1 MHSMKIKRQ
10 LPPAPKTAT
19 KTVRNDHLVGY
30 GVYTYESTVP
40 QTVMDLRIP
49 PTRSNS
55 QASQA
60 EREMKIILDLAR
72 EGKTASEISA
82 ETGFNMN
89 RIKAVVNRFAETG
102 FNMNRIKAVV
112 NRFAEYGAK
121 LASEKKPKRRKAPK
135 PLKDKRSSPRFWTD
149 ERTRVLINLHG
160 QGVIYDDIAKQ
171 LGTTRGA
178 VSSRV
183 KRLIDE
189 GVLEPRGD
197 REHWTQEDINLLI
210 ELKQKGLSNGEIS
223 DRIGKSPKACAEQ
236 FRRKKC

>member
-1 MHSMKIKRQ
+1 MKCSIKKRE
-10 LPPAPKTAT
+10 LPPLQKVTT
-19 KTVRNDHLVGY
+19 KQVHDNHIYGY
-30 GVYTYESTVP
+30 GRHTYEYNESGPGV
-40 QTVMDLRIP
+40 DLVIP

-55 QASQA
+55 QAAQT
-60 EREMKIILDLAR
+60 EREIKIILDMAR
-72 EGKTASEISA
+72 QGKTATQIA
-82 ETGFNMN
+82 EESGYN
-89 RIKAVVNRFAETG
+89 RNRVVQ
-102 FNMNRIKAVV
+102 VV

-121 LASEKKPKRRKAPK
+121 LTPEKKPKRRKAPK

-149 ERTRVLINLHG
+149 ERIRVLINLHG
-160 QGVIYDDIAKQ
+160 QGVIYEDIAKQ

-189 GVLEPRGD
+189 GVLEPRDD
-197 REHWTQEDINLLI
+197 REHWTQEDIDLLI
-210 ELKQKGLSNGEIS
+210 ELKSKGLSNGEIS